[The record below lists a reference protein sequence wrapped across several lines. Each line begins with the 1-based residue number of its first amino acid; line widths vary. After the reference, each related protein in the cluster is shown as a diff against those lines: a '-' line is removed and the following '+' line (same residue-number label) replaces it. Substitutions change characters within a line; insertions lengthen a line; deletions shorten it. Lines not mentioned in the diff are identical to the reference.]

1 LECERAYF
9 VFSPLTTHYSLPT
22 FYSLHGSFFVLNYGV
37 KIEIITIKSW
47 HIRIY
52 FYLCTTFKRKRNMNI
67 SLIGYGKM
75 GRMIERIATARGHK
89 IVCIVDLNN
98 QQDFDSE
105 AFATADVAI
114 EFTTPTAAFGNY
126 LRAFKHNVKVVSG
139 STGWMKE
146 HGDNVRKLC
155 TEGGQTL
162 FWASN
167 FSVGVAIF
175 AAVNKYLAHIM
186 NSFEQY
192 DVRIEEVH
200 HVHKLDAPSG
210 TAITLAEG
218 IIENLDRKTSW
229 AKGKQI
235 LADGTETGTND
246 VDSSAIAIESIRR
259 DEVPGIHSV
268 IYDSVA
274 DQISITHNA
283 HSREG
288 FALGAVLAAEY
299 TINHSGLLS
308 MDDLFKF

>member
-1 LECERAYF
+1 
-9 VFSPLTTHYSLPT
+9 
-22 FYSLHGSFFVLNYGV
+22 
-37 KIEIITIKSW
+37 
-47 HIRIY
+47 
-52 FYLCTTFKRKRNMNI
+52 MNI